1 MTSLLLPARAA
12 VSRRRRL
19 PFAPMSVHQW
29 FLLLVLLF
37 ATAAQAQWQTES
49 YSLKGGWNSIYL
61 HGDASYD
68 TPENLFAA
76 GDAAN
81 IQEIWRWVPNPNQV
95 QFTTSPLL
103 PTPGTPE
110 WSVWVRGGGANTLSS
125 LAGQS
130 SYLVK
135 CAGTTA
141 NTYTVTIPQRPLPPS
156 STWVRNGA
164 NFLGFPTRL
173 SGSYPTFSNYF
184 TTFPAAIAANTKIYK
199 YVGGDLTASNPLQ
212 IFSPT
217 LERVDRNQAYWF
229 DSEVVGNFY
238 APLQITLSK
247 ASGMDFGRTGSIITA
262 RVLNRTASVMNLTI
276 APVTSNAAPGTQEP
290 ITGSVPLTRRT
301 FDTGTATWVETT
313 IAASYSEVIAPNS
326 SVELFFGIDRTAM
339 AGATNAFFAS
349 MLRFT
354 DAGNQFD
361 ILIPATARKS
371 SLAGLWIGD
380 AQVTAVESKAQADA
394 VTPTGRSYPLRY
406 LLHVAD
412 DGTARVLSQV
422 FLGPQAAPPHD
433 FGLCT
438 KEAGLKAD
446 AKGSA
451 QRIVSVHLPLDRVI
465 DGTAGTGSGS
475 VAIPGTLVRKITVP
489 FNDPTNPFV
498 HQYHPDHDNKDAK
511 GNALIAGQESY
522 NIEREVTFTF
532 TASPPP
538 GSTVT
543 SGWGSAVIGGTYG
556 EVVQGLHK
564 DSAGVGTGDGLHLT
578 GTFELRRASELGS
591 ISVTP

>member
-1 MTSLLLPARAA
+1 MKTLC
-12 VSRRRRL
+12 RL
-19 PFAPMSVHQW
+19 FALCS
-29 FLLLVLLF
+29 LLF
-37 ATAAQAQWQTES
+37 AATAHAQWQSTA
-49 YSLKGGWNSIYL
+49 YTLKGGWNSIYL

-68 TPENLFAA
+68 TPENLFAS

-110 WSVWVRGGGANTLSS
+110 WNVWVRGGGANTLSS
-125 LAGQS
+125 LTGQS
-130 SYLVK
+130 AYLVK

-184 TTFPAAIAANTKIYK
+184 ATFPAAIAANTKIYK

-301 FDTGTATWVETT
+301 FDTGTATWIETA

-339 AGATNAFFAS
+339 AGATDAFFAS

-354 DAGNQFD
+354 DAGNEFD

-498 HQYHPDHDNKDAK
+498 HQYHPDHDNKDPK

-578 GTFELRRASELGS
+578 GTFELRRASEFGS